1 MTQPSRADPADE
13 LQTEECDEEGLD
25 ASFPR
30 GAGTPQD
37 EGEED
42 DDVPHTRNWHYRTI
56 IQKTLT
62 GEITLRKWVTDQSP
76 QYTARRGAS
85 ELQSHLCSFH
95 DCGKAFPD
103 ASALRKH
110 MHTHGEK
117 QYICQV
123 EVRRPPASAVSPWL
137 ARALSRRPSPP
148 LHPHP
153 PHSPLQGCG
162 KRFLDSSKLKRHSLT
177 HTGERPY
184 LCPFEGCG
192 KRFSLDFNLRS
203 HMRTHTGERPFAC
216 TFPGAAPRRTRS
228 TRRGRRDRRSR
239 CAHPSMRLVCAPS
252 RAAPNPNPHPKALAL
267 SCCVPGCDKRFA
279 QEYNLKTHM
288 KSHLPGYEGPS
299 EAQAP
304 MPVMDPS
311 QMQAHYA
318 MQAQQQQQ
326 AQAAAAAQAAAQA
339 AAMQQPQPPPPHQTQ
354 PPPQLPPE
362 KRARVE

>member
-1 MTQPSRADPADE
+1 MAQPSRADPADE

-56 IQKTLT
+56 VQKTLT

-123 EVRRPPASAVSPWL
+123 EVRRPT
-137 ARALSRRPSPP
+137 RFRR
-148 LHPHP
+148 
-153 PHSPLQGCG
+153 
-162 KRFLDSSKLKRHSLT
+162 
-177 HTGERPY
+177 
-184 LCPFEGCG
+184 
-192 KRFSLDFNLRS
+192 
-203 HMRTHTGERPFAC
+203 
-216 TFPGAAPRRTRS
+216 
-228 TRRGRRDRRSR
+228 
-239 CAHPSMRLVCAPS
+239 V
-252 RAAPNPNPHPKALAL
+252 ALAC
-267 SCCVPGCDKRFA
+267 SSA
-279 QEYNLKTHM
+279 Q
-288 KSHLPGYEGPS
+288 SP
-299 EAQAP
+299 AVA
-304 MPVMDPS
+304 
-311 QMQAHYA
+311 
-318 MQAQQQQQ
+318 
-326 AQAAAAAQAAAQA
+326 
-339 AAMQQPQPPPPHQTQ
+339 PPPPSPAPLLSLAGVRQAV
-354 PPPQLPPE
+354 PRQLQAEATLAHAHGGAAVPLPL
-362 KRARVE
+362 

>member
-1 MTQPSRADPADE
+1 MAQPSRADPADE

-123 EVRRPPASAVSPWL
+123 EVRRQPAPAVSPWL
-137 ARALSRRPSPP
+137 VRALSRRPSPP
-148 LHPHP
+148 FHPHP
-153 PHSPLQGCG
+153 PLSLAGVRQAVPRQLQTEATLAHAHGGAASPLPLRGV
-162 KRFLDSSKLKRHSLT
+162 REALLASLQPALA
-177 HTGERPY
+177 HVHPHGRAPVRVH
-184 LCPFEGCG
+184 LS
-192 KRFSLDFNLRS
+192 RR
-203 HMRTHTGERPFAC
+203 
-216 TFPGAAPRRTRS
+216 GARS
-228 TRRGRRDRRSR
+228 TRRARRVRHARG
-239 CAHPSMRLVCAPS
+239 PPRLPQPTRPPQ
-252 RAAPNPNPHPKALAL
+252 RAAAPVLPRAPALTLMRCLSL
-267 SCCVPGCDKRFA
+267 SCG
-279 QEYNLKTHM
+279 
-288 KSHLPGYEGPS
+288 
-299 EAQAP
+299 
-304 MPVMDPS
+304 
-311 QMQAHYA
+311 
-318 MQAQQQQQ
+318 
-326 AQAAAAAQAAAQA
+326 QAATSG
-339 AAMQQPQPPPPHQTQ
+339 MRRRTPWRRT
-354 PPPQLPPE
+354 
-362 KRARVE
+362 